1 MAIVPVVLAVPI
13 RGAALFALYVPIVPT
28 DADS

>member
-1 MAIVPVVLAVPI
+1 MAIVPVVLAVPT
-13 RGAALFALYVPIVPT
+13 RGVALFTLNVPIVPT